1 MSTSLKPGD
10 KAPSFTVHDQDGNK
24 VSLEDYRGK
33 RLILYFYPKDNTPGC
48 TAQACNLRD
57 NYDLLR
63 QKGFEVLGVSVD
75 NEKSHKKFEQ
85 NYDLP
90 FRLAADDDRK
100 IVEAYGVFGE
110 KKFMGR
116 RYMGTHRTTFVID
129 AEGVIEKI
137 IDKPDTKNHA
147 RQVLEALR
155 EAPAA

>member
-1 MSTSLKPGD
+1 
-10 KAPSFTVHDQDGNK
+10 
-24 VSLEDYRGK
+24 
-33 RLILYFYPKDNTPGC
+33 
-48 TAQACNLRD
+48 
-57 NYDLLR
+57 
-63 QKGFEVLGVSVD
+63 VD

-147 RQVLEALR
+147 RQVLEALG